1 MTNLPWLSTRTS
13 TNIKVA
19 KYPPLCEVVHVNQQ
33 LPFRDIIRLEPA
45 VVQKPIIIEPAPV
58 EIPAVPMAIIDE
70 EDDDLIEYID
80 EDSTDNES
88 RIGDSESSEDRHS
101 PMKEQDQQMQV
112 YINQEYGLPD
122 PQKSP
127 AAHLIAAKLT
137 KVMVNERRH
146 LTPESPNEVKINGGI
161 RPFISQRFHSF
172 QAW

>member
-1 MTNLPWLSTRTS
+1 MGLDTDIDES
-13 TNIKVA
+13 IA
-19 KYPPLCEVVHVNQQ
+19 EDPPLYEEVHVNQQ
-33 LPFRDIIRLEPA
+33 LPVPEIIRLEPA
-45 VVQKPIIIEPAPV
+45 VVQKPIVIEPAPA
-58 EIPAVPMAIIDE
+58 EISAVPMAIIDE

-127 AAHLIAAKLT
+127 AAHLIASKLT

-161 RPFISQRFHSF
+161 RPFISQRIDSF